1 MKKNIVLSVIL
12 AILIAWMVTPVFAS
26 GYEDAHEFDCED
38 TADESEQVYT
48 WIQEGD
54 AVFCYQNTGGWQTED
69 MLKGFHTIG
78 DYVYYFS
85 ERETDEWRYG
95 QMVTGRVEIY
105 GGTYT
110 FDSAGHM
117 TSCYG
122 GLE

>member
-1 MKKNIVLSVIL
+1 MKKLIV
-12 AILIAWMVTPVFAS
+12 ILIAILCLGSPVYAA
-26 GYEDAHEFDCED
+26 EDYHDGN
-38 TADESEQVYT
+38 QQQLYV

-69 MLKGFHTIG
+69 MLTGFHTIG

-85 ERETDEWRYG
+85 EAETSEWRYG
-95 QMVTGRVEIY
+95 QMVTGTVEIY

-110 FDSAGHM
+110 FDGNGHM
-117 TSCYG
+117 IECYG

>member
-1 MKKNIVLSVIL
+1 MKKQLLV
-12 AILIAWMVTPVFAS
+12 ILIACLFLGSPVYA
-26 GYEDAHEFDCED
+26 GEDYHDGN
-38 TADESEQVYT
+38 QQQLYV

-69 MLKGFHTIG
+69 MLTGFHTIG

-85 ERETDEWRYG
+85 ESETNEWRYG
-95 QMVTGRVEIY
+95 QMVTGTVEIY

-110 FDSAGHM
+110 FDGAGHM

>member
-1 MKKNIVLSVIL
+1 MRKALMIMIL
-12 AILIAWMVTPVFAS
+12 CMMTTIPVMA
-26 GYEDAHEFDCED
+26 GEDYSDGD
-38 TADESEQVYT
+38 QQQVHV

-54 AVFCYQNTGGWQTED
+54 AVFCYWNSGGWSTED
-69 MLKGFHTIG
+69 MLTGFHTIDG
-78 DYVYYFS
+78 NVYYFS
-85 ERETDEWRYG
+85 EKETSEWRYG
-95 QMVTGRVEIY
+95 QMVTGESEAY

>member
-1 MKKNIVLSVIL
+1 MKRKILMILLSCVIAATPAM
-12 AILIAWMVTPVFAS
+12 AIQATTVPAMAA
-26 GYEDAHEFDCED
+26 EDYHDGD
-38 TADESEQVYT
+38 TQQTHV

-54 AVFCYQNTGGWQTED
+54 ARFCYWNTGGWNTED
-69 MLKGFHTIG
+69 MLVGFHTIG

-85 ERETDEWRYG
+85 ESETDDWRYG
-95 QMVTGRVEIY
+95 QMVTGEIEIY
-105 GGTYT
+105 DGTYT